1 MRRILYLTL
10 MVFLASVEANGRHSQ
25 FRKEISGSTSQK
37 ARLGGPNNNIL
48 PDGQLGVPQ
57 PSPDCVMTWQDF
69 ATHVVGKTWLAIYNI
84 NGYRDLFPVTPYG
97 SKITWT
103 VTGERQAT
111 RDATLWQPADSSC
124 LNLTSDF
131 ERTHPTKA
139 IMAQIVSGVISNRVD
154 TLVSNDPSKYLIFHI
169 CYDITEVVAGKCPKV
184 FVLLMIPDPRPRVDM
199 DMDGNRDGDIDLT
212 NTDWSKIEKKS
223 IRSIGEPFVIE
234 DDLGWEWAWRGTE
247 CPKL

>member
-184 FVLLMIPDPRPRVDM
+184 FVLLMIP
-199 DMDGNRDGDIDLT
+199 
-212 NTDWSKIEKKS
+212 KKS

-234 DDLGWEWAWRGTE
+234 DDLGWEWAWRGTGE
-247 CPKL
+247 HFYIRPNYKDIQSAPNCEDERQPGLSNE